1 MSGRETAWR
10 IFARELNGSSLEKR
24 GSEEMSPSYIITP
37 LGTMVNRVLLTGV
50 LTEKENTGTEE
61 EPMWRAR
68 VQDISGNFFLNV
80 GRYQPEAAAAMADLD
95 TPSYVAVI
103 GKIRTYS
110 PEEGKV
116 YVSIR
121 PERIVQISEKDRN
134 LWLLEASQC
143 MWDRLLK
150 VREAVK
156 DPEAGQNELIAKGF
170 TQQEAEGIC
179 MALDHYGSPDSTT
192 YLKTLQSALRKLLP
206 DSEVDFGLPDDSAD
220 YPDEMDDS
228 EIESERP
235 TIQATDASSAPA
247 PADTSGDSM
256 DKEEIILGFIDRLD
270 PGGSAKGAPRDEIE
284 RLAAEEGI
292 SADEV
297 EEISDTLM
305 DKGLVYEPNLGYL
318 RKI

>member
-10 IFARELNGSSLEKR
+10 IFAKELNASSLEKR
-24 GSEEMSPSYIITP
+24 GTEEMSPSYVITP
-37 LGTMVNRVLLTGV
+37 LGTMVNRVLLAGV
-50 LTEKENTGTEE
+50 LVEKENTGTEE

-68 VQDISGNFFLNV
+68 IQDINGNFFLNV
-80 GRYQPEAAAAMADLD
+80 GRFQPEAAAAMADLEA
-95 TPSYVAVI
+95 PSYVAVI

-116 YVSIR
+116 YISIR
-121 PERIVQISEKDRN
+121 PERIVRIEEKDRN
-134 LWLLEASQC
+134 LWLLEAAQC

-156 DPEAGQNELIAKGF
+156 DPEAGPSDLIAKGF

-179 MALDHYGSPDSTT
+179 MALDHYGNPESTV

-206 DSEVDFGLPDDSAD
+206 DNDVDFGLPEDIGE
-220 YPDEMDDS
+220 YPDEMDDEVMDTPVTQSSPTPQS
-228 EIESERP
+228 EP
-235 TIQATDASSAPA
+235 TAIND
-247 PADTSGDSM
+247 SGM
-256 DKEEIILGFIDRLD
+256 DKEEIILGFIDMLD

-292 SADEV
+292 SANEV
-297 EEISDTLM
+297 EELSDSLM
-305 DKGLVYEPNLGYL
+305 DKGLIYEPNLGYL

>member
-1 MSGRETAWR
+1 
-10 IFARELNGSSLEKR
+10 
-24 GSEEMSPSYIITP
+24 
-37 LGTMVNRVLLTGV
+37 TMVNRVLLAGV
-50 LTEKENTGTEE
+50 LVEKENTGTEE

-68 VQDISGNFFLNV
+68 IQDINGNFFLNV
-80 GRYQPEAAAAMADLD
+80 GRFQPEAAAAMADLEA
-95 TPSYVAVI
+95 PSYVAVI

-116 YVSIR
+116 YISIR
-121 PERIVQISEKDRN
+121 PERIVQIEEKDRN
-134 LWLLEASQC
+134 LWLLEAAQC

-156 DPEAGQNELIAKGF
+156 DPDAGINDLISKGF
-170 TQQEAEGIC
+170 TQQEAEGVC
-179 MALDHYGSPDSTT
+179 MALEHYGNPESTV

-206 DSEVDFGLPDDSAD
+206 DNDVDFGLPEDMGE
-220 YPDEMDDS
+220 YPDEMDD
-228 EIESERP
+228 EIVDDDVKVTSS
-235 TIQATDASSAPA
+235 SSAPSA
-247 PADTSGDSM
+247 PVADSGNDM

-292 SADEV
+292 SANEV
-297 EEISDTLM
+297 EEISDSLM
-305 DKGLVYEPNLGYL
+305 DKGLIYEPNLGYL

>member
-1 MSGRETAWR
+1 MNGRETAWR

-24 GSEEMSPSYIITP
+24 GTEEMSPSYIITP

-68 VQDISGNFFLNV
+68 VQDISGNYFLNV

-121 PERIVQISEKDRN
+121 PERIVQIGEKDRD

-179 MALDHYGSPDSTT
+179 MALDHYGNPDSTM

-206 DSEVDFGLPDDSAD
+206 ENDVDFGLPDDSAD
-220 YPDEMDDS
+220 YPDEIDDS
-228 EIESERP
+228 EIDE
-235 TIQATDASSAPA
+235 SAPA
-247 PADTSGDSM
+247 QTGDAAPAAAETSGDSM

>member
-1 MSGRETAWR
+1 VSGRETAWR
-10 IFARELNGSSLEKR
+10 IFARELNASSLEKR
-24 GSEEMSPSYIITP
+24 GSEEMSPSYVITP
-37 LGTMVNRVLLTGV
+37 LGTMVNRVLLAGV
-50 LTEKENTGTEE
+50 LVEKENTGTEE

-68 VQDISGNFFLNV
+68 IQDINGNFFLNV
-80 GRYQPEAAAAMADLD
+80 GRFQPEAAAAMADLEA
-95 TPSYVAVI
+95 PSYVAVI

-116 YVSIR
+116 YISIR
-121 PERIVQISEKDRN
+121 PERILQIEEKDRN
-134 LWLLEASQC
+134 LWLLEAAQC

-156 DPEAGQNELIAKGF
+156 DPDAGINDLISKGF
-170 TQQEAEGIC
+170 TQQEAEGVC
-179 MALDHYGSPDSTT
+179 MALEHYGNPESTV

-206 DSEVDFGLPDDSAD
+206 DNDVDFGLPEDMGE
-220 YPDEMDDS
+220 YPDEMDD
-228 EIESERP
+228 EIVDDDVKVTSS
-235 TIQATDASSAPA
+235 SSAPSA
-247 PADTSGDSM
+247 PVADSGNDI

-292 SADEV
+292 SANEV
-297 EEISDTLM
+297 EEISDSLM
-305 DKGLVYEPNLGYL
+305 DKGLIYEPNLGYL

>member
-10 IFARELNGSSLEKR
+10 IFAKELNSSSLEKR
-24 GSEEMSPSYIITP
+24 GMEEMSPSYVITP
-37 LGTMVNRVLLTGV
+37 LGTMVNRVLLAGV
-50 LTEKENTGTEE
+50 LVEKENTGTEE

-68 VQDISGNFFLNV
+68 IQDINGNFFLNV
-80 GRYQPEAAAAMADLD
+80 GRFQPEAAAAMADLEA
-95 TPSYVAVI
+95 PSYVAVI

-116 YVSIR
+116 YISIR
-121 PERIVQISEKDRN
+121 PERIIQIEEKDRN
-134 LWLLEASQC
+134 LWLLEAAQC
-143 MWDRLLK
+143 MWERLLK

-156 DPEAGQNELIAKGF
+156 DPEAGPNDLVTKGF
-170 TQQEAEGIC
+170 TQQEADGIC
-179 MALDHYGSPDSTT
+179 MALDHYGQPESTA

-206 DSEVDFGLPDDSAD
+206 DNEVDFGLPEDMGE
-220 YPDEMDDS
+220 YPDEMD
-228 EIESERP
+228 EEV
-235 TIQATDASSAPA
+235 TDVNVPASTPSKSAEPVI
-247 PADTSGDSM
+247 PQDNGM

-292 SADEV
+292 SANEV
-297 EEISDTLM
+297 EEISDSLM
-305 DKGLVYEPNLGYL
+305 DKGLIYEPNLGYL

>member
-10 IFARELNGSSLEKR
+10 IFAKELNSSSLEKR
-24 GSEEMSPSYIITP
+24 GMEEMSPSYVITP
-37 LGTMVNRVLLTGV
+37 LGTMVNRVLLAGV
-50 LTEKENTGTEE
+50 LVEKENTGTEE

-68 VQDISGNFFLNV
+68 IQDINGNFFLNV
-80 GRYQPEAAAAMADLD
+80 GRFQPEAAAAMADLEA
-95 TPSYVAVI
+95 PSYVAVI

-116 YVSIR
+116 YISIR
-121 PERIVQISEKDRN
+121 PERIIQIEEKDRN
-134 LWLLEASQC
+134 LWLLEAAQC
-143 MWDRLLK
+143 MWERLLK

-156 DPEAGQNELIAKGF
+156 DPEAGPNDLVTKGF
-170 TQQEAEGIC
+170 TQQEADGIC
-179 MALDHYGSPDSTT
+179 MALDHYGQPESTA

-206 DSEVDFGLPDDSAD
+206 DNEVDFGLPEDMGE
-220 YPDEMDDS
+220 YPDEMDE
-228 EIESERP
+228 EIADVNVP
-235 TIQATDASSAPA
+235 ASTPSKSAEPA
-247 PADTSGDSM
+247 IPQDNGM

-292 SADEV
+292 SANEV
-297 EEISDTLM
+297 EEISDSLM
-305 DKGLVYEPNLGYL
+305 DKGLIYEPNLGYL

>member
-10 IFARELNGSSLEKR
+10 IFAKELNASSLEKR
-24 GSEEMSPSYIITP
+24 GTEEMSPSYVITP
-37 LGTMVNRVLLTGV
+37 LGTMVNRVLLAGV
-50 LTEKENTGTEE
+50 LVEKENTGTEE

-68 VQDISGNFFLNV
+68 IQDINGNFFLNV
-80 GRYQPEAAAAMADLD
+80 GRFQPEAAAAMADLEA
-95 TPSYVAVI
+95 PSYVAVI

-116 YVSIR
+116 YISIR
-121 PERIVQISEKDRN
+121 PERIVRIEEKDRN
-134 LWLLEASQC
+134 LWLLEAAQC

-156 DPEAGQNELIAKGF
+156 DPEAGPSDLIAKGF

-179 MALDHYGSPDSTT
+179 MALDHYGNPESTV

-206 DSEVDFGLPDDSAD
+206 DNDVDFGLPEDIGE
-220 YPDEMDDS
+220 YPDEMDDDV
-228 EIESERP
+228 I
-235 TIQATDASSAPA
+235 
-247 PADTSGDSM
+247 DTSVTQSSPTPQSEPTTINDGGM

-292 SADEV
+292 SANEV
-297 EEISDTLM
+297 EELSDSLM
-305 DKGLVYEPNLGYL
+305 DKGLIYEPNLGYL